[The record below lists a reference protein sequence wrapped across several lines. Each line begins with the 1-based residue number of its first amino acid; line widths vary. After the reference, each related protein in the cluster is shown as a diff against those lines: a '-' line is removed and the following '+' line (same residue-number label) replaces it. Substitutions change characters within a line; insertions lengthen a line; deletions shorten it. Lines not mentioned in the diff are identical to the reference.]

1 MTVPGLMLCRANQM
15 SLSSR
20 TYWMFEEAAAMGMD
34 FNASEKIFGFGARQL
49 DLIVEGWRRWVESK
63 RL

>member
-1 MTVPGLMLCRANQM
+1 
-15 SLSSR
+15 
-20 TYWMFEEAAAMGMD
+20 MFEEAAAMGMD